1 VASYGQIVEA
11 NRAIFAGRP
20 RPARAVGGR
29 GVRTAVALGA
39 ALALAAAAPADAKQ
53 SIAAAPNPVHFG
65 EKLTVT
71 GKGWPVIEFCSRTV
85 RFSLR
90 SAQNAVHLGATKVGT
105 RGRLRFEWVP
115 RRAKVGAG
123 RWTLRAR
130 MNCES
135 GKDGSTVP
143 VRASLVLRI
152 AP

>member
-1 VASYGQIVEA
+1 MR
-11 NRAIFAGRP
+11 RAL
-20 RPARAVGGR
+20 V
-29 GVRTAVALGA
+29 LGA
-39 ALALAAAAPADAKQ
+39 AIVLAAAAPAHAKQ
-53 SIAAAPNPVHFG
+53 SIAASPNPVHFG

-90 SAQNAVHLGATKVGT
+90 SAQNAVHLGSTKVGS

-130 MNCES
+130 MDCES

-143 VRASLVLRI
+143 VRASLSLRI
-152 AP
+152 LP

>member
-1 VASYGQIVEA
+1 VATY
-11 NRAIFAGRP
+11 
-20 RPARAVGGR
+20 
-29 GVRTAVALGA
+29 VRRTLT
-39 ALALAAAAPADAKQ
+39 LALASALVCAAPAAAKQ
-53 SIAAAPNPVHFG
+53 SIAASPNPVEFG
-65 EKLTVT
+65 QTLVVT

-90 SAQNAVHLGATKVGT
+90 SAQNAVHLGSTKVGS
-105 RGRLRFEWVP
+105 RGRLRFEWTP
-115 RRAKVGAG
+115 RRSKIGAG

>member
-1 VASYGQIVEA
+1 MRRVLV
-11 NRAIFAGRP
+11 
-20 RPARAVGGR
+20 
-29 GVRTAVALGA
+29 LGA
-39 ALALAAAAPADAKQ
+39 AIALAAAAPAYAKQ
-53 SIAAAPNPVHFG
+53 SIAASPNPVHFG

-90 SAQNAVHLGATKVGT
+90 SAQNAVHLGSTKVGS

-130 MNCES
+130 MDCES

-143 VRASLVLRI
+143 VRASLSLRI
-152 AP
+152 LP

>member
-1 VASYGQIVEA
+1 MR
-11 NRAIFAGRP
+11 RAL
-20 RPARAVGGR
+20 
-29 GVRTAVALGA
+29 ALGA
-39 ALALAAAAPADAKQ
+39 AIALASAAPAYAKQ
-53 SIAAAPNPVHFG
+53 SIAASPNPVHFG

-90 SAQNAVHLGATKVGT
+90 SAQNAFHLGSTKVGS

-130 MNCES
+130 MDCES

-143 VRASLVLRI
+143 VRASLSLRI
-152 AP
+152 LP